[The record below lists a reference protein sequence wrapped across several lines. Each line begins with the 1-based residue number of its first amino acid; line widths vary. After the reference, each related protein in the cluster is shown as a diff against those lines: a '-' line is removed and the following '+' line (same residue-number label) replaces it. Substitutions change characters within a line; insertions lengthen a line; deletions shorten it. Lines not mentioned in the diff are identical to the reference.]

1 MTSVQRRVVQA
12 VVLLMLGLVAF
23 VELQSNRPLI
33 IVLDD
38 LLPGAA
44 FAIVGLIARSRGP
57 WNRVG
62 ALMIAIG
69 LGLLLGTGPLPNP
82 SPLADALTCFSPPNG
97 PPCPDPGL
105 VGHTWVL
112 LQLTLGLL
120 WGVALLHLLLVF
132 PEGRFVSRLDRRMVR
147 SLYVVVPTG
156 GLLLWFLTFF
166 DTVDTIDR
174 FPGPVRWLLDFFFL
188 ASAIYFVAAILYYL
202 VCWVLGL
209 GLVITRWVRAGPAKR
224 RSMSPV
230 IWSLVPIV
238 LAWSPAAL
246 LFSKPAGQSHLWT
259 TLAMASP
266 IFLVGLPVGFLVGLL
281 RSEHEMSSV
290 GDLVVKLSD
299 GMLPEQLQPALART
313 LHDPS
318 LEVLYWL
325 PTLGRYADL
334 SGKNVGLPA
343 PNSSRA
349 ATVLGDPGS
358 PVAAL
363 VYDSSLRTQAKLV
376 DTAAAAVRLALEN
389 ARLQVQLR
397 AQLDDVRQ
405 SRARLV
411 DAADS
416 ERRRVERDLH
426 DGAQQQLV
434 TLLLSLQL
442 AKAEA
447 VRSSDSK
454 TAHLLEDSIES
465 LRQALDE
472 LRSLARG
479 IHPTIL
485 AEAGLMPA
493 IRSLADRCPIPVEVT
508 GELDRIEPK
517 LEMALY
523 FVAAEAITNAVKHS
537 EGQRICVDVR
547 RGSGWATVDISDD
560 GIGGADLTRGTG
572 LVGLADRI
580 AAVGGR
586 LSVLSNH
593 PHGTTLHAEVPCG

>member
-1 MTSVQRRVVQA
+1 MISVRRRAVQA
-12 VVLLMLGLVAF
+12 VVLLALFLVAF
-23 VELQSNRPLI
+23 VGLQSRRPLI

-44 FAIVGLIARSRGP
+44 FAIVGLIALSRGP

-62 ALMIAIG
+62 ALMMFIG
-69 LGLLLGTGPLPNP
+69 LGLLLGISPLPNP
-82 SPLADALTCFSPPNG
+82 SPLAEALLCSSPSNG
-97 PPCPDPGL
+97 LSCPDPGS
-105 VGHTWVL
+105 VGQAWVL
-112 LQLTLGLL
+112 LQLMLGVL

-132 PEGRFVSRLDRRMVR
+132 PDGRFVSQLDRRMVR
-147 SLYVVVPTG
+147 SLYAVVPIG
-156 GLLLWFLTFF
+156 GLLS
-166 DTVDTIDR
+166 
-174 FPGPVRWLLDFFFL
+174 WLLATVSPNGNTSILLWALFTSSVL
-188 ASAIYFVAAILYYL
+188 YFVTTSLYYL

-209 GLVITRWVRAGPAKR
+209 GLVIGHWARAGPARR

-238 LAWSPAAL
+238 LAWSPTASM
-246 LFSKPAGQSHLWT
+246 FFGPAGRSNVWT
-259 TLAMASP
+259 TLTMASP
-266 IFLVGLPVGFLVGLL
+266 LFLIALPAGFLVALL
-281 RSEHEMSSV
+281 RSEHEMTSV

-299 GMLPEQLQPALART
+299 GMLPEQLQPALAKT

-334 SGKNVGLPA
+334 SGKPVGLPA

-363 VYDSSLRTQAKLV
+363 VYDSSLRTEAKLV

-454 TAHLLEDSIES
+454 TAHMLEGSIES

-493 IRSLADRCPIPVEVT
+493 IRSLADRCPIPIEVT
-508 GELDRIEPK
+508 GDLDRIEPK
-517 LEMALY
+517 LEMTLY

-537 EGQRICVDVR
+537 KGHQICVDVR
-547 RGSGWATVDISDD
+547 SSTGWASVDISDD
-560 GIGGADLTRGTG
+560 GIGGAELSRGTG
-572 LVGLADRI
+572 LVGLADRV

-586 LSVLSNH
+586 LDVRSDER
-593 PHGTTLHAEVPCG
+593 HGTTLHAEVPCA

>member
-1 MTSVQRRVVQA
+1 MPRRIVPA
-12 VVLLMLGLVAF
+12 IVLLVVSLVG
-23 VELQSNRPLI
+23 VLELQYNRPPI
-33 IVLDD
+33 IVLDG

-44 FAIVGLIARSRGP
+44 FAMVGLIARSRAP

-62 ALMIAIG
+62 PLMIFIG
-69 LGLLLGTGPLPNP
+69 LGLLLGTGPLPQA
-82 SPLADALTCFSPPNG
+82 SPLAAANN
-97 PPCPDPGL
+97 L
-105 VGHTWVL
+105 VGNTWVFF
-112 LQLTLGLL
+112 QLMLGLL
-120 WGVALLHLLLVF
+120 WAVALLHLLLVF
-132 PEGRFVSRLDRRMVR
+132 PEGRFVSRRDRLMVR
-147 SLYVVVPTG
+147 SLYVVVPTA
-156 GLLLWFLTFF
+156 GLLLGVLMLV
-166 DTVDTIDR
+166 TVDR
-174 FPGPVRWLLDFFFL
+174 YPGL
-188 ASAIYFVAAILYYL
+188 ASIWFSEFVFTAFVFYFMAAILYYL
-202 VCWVLGL
+202 ACWVLGL
-209 GLVITRWVRAGPAKR
+209 GLVISRWVEAGPARR

-246 LFSKPAGQSHLWT
+246 MFSKPAGQSDLWT

-266 IFLVGLPVGFLVGLL
+266 IFLVALPVGFLVGLL

-334 SGKNVGLPA
+334 SGKSVGLPA
-343 PNSSRA
+343 PNSART
-349 ATVLGDPGS
+349 ATVLGDPSS

-363 VYDSSLRTQAKLV
+363 IYDSSLRTQAKLV

-454 TAHLLEDSIES
+454 TAHMLEGGIES

-508 GELDRIEPK
+508 GDLDRIEPK

-537 EGQRICVDVR
+537 KGQRICVDVR
-547 RGSGWATVDISDD
+547 RGSGWAAVDISDD

-572 LVGLADRI
+572 LVGLADRV

-586 LSVLSNH
+586 LNVLSSH
-593 PHGTTLHAEVPCG
+593 PNGTTLHAEVPCG

>member
-1 MTSVQRRVVQA
+1 MRRRVVQA
-12 VVLLMLGLVAF
+12 IVLLVLAFIGLV
-23 VELQSNRPLI
+23 ELEHFWLPAIDRPPILLI
-33 IVLDD
+33 DD
-38 LLPGAA
+38 LIPGYA
-44 FAIVGLIARSRGP
+44 FAFAGLIAWSQRP

-62 ALMIAIG
+62 TLMVGIG
-69 LGLLLGTGPLPNP
+69 LGLLVGTGPVPTP
-82 SPLADALTCFSPPNG
+82 SPLGEQQNVLGNTWTFFQ
-97 PPCPDPGL
+97 L
-105 VGHTWVL
+105 VF
-112 LQLTLGLL
+112 GLL
-120 WGVALLHLLLVF
+120 WAVALLHLLLVF
-132 PEGRFVSRLDRRMVR
+132 PEGRFVNRLDSRMVR
-147 SLYVVVPTG
+147 SLYVVVPMS
-156 GLLLWFLTFF
+156 GLALGVLALVPLQSLDAYLGPADLRFGVIGVSLVATF
-166 DTVDTIDR
+166 V
-174 FPGPVRWLLDFFFL
+174 
-188 ASAIYFVAAILYYL
+188 YYL
-202 VCWVLGL
+202 GRWVLGL
-209 GLVITRWVRAGPAKR
+209 GLVIRRWVRAAPARR

-230 IWSLVPIV
+230 AWSLIPIV
-238 LAWSPAAL
+238 LAWLGPFASVGPMVIWGVWPRLVLATPL
-246 LFSKPAGQSHLWT
+246 L
-259 TLAMASP
+259 
-266 IFLVGLPVGFLVGLL
+266 LVSLPVGFLVGLL

-334 SGKNVGLPA
+334 NGETLSLPA

-349 ATVLGDPGS
+349 ATVLGDPSS

-363 VYDSSLRTQAKLV
+363 VYDSSLRNEARLV

-397 AQLDDVRQ
+397 AQLDEVQQ
-405 SRARLV
+405 SRMRLV
-411 DAADS
+411 EAADS

-447 VRSSDSK
+447 RRSSDST
-454 TAHLLEDSIES
+454 TAQLLDSSITS

-472 LRSLARG
+472 LRNLARG

-493 IRSLADRCPIPVEVT
+493 ISSLAERCPIALEVS

-517 LEMALY
+517 LETALY

-537 EGQRICVDVR
+537 KGQRISVDLGHR
-547 RGSGWATVDISDD
+547 SGWVSVDISDD
-560 GIGGADLTRGTG
+560 GIGGADPSRGTG
-572 LVGLADRI
+572 LVGLADRV

-586 LSVLSNH
+586 LNVQSS
-593 PHGTTLHAEVPCG
+593 PSRGTTVHAEVPCG

>member
-1 MTSVQRRVVQA
+1 
-12 VVLLMLGLVAF
+12 
-23 VELQSNRPLI
+23 
-33 IVLDD
+33 
-38 LLPGAA
+38 
-44 FAIVGLIARSRGP
+44 
-57 WNRVG
+57 
-62 ALMIAIG
+62 
-69 LGLLLGTGPLPNP
+69 
-82 SPLADALTCFSPPNG
+82 
-97 PPCPDPGL
+97 
-105 VGHTWVL
+105 
-112 LQLTLGLL
+112 
-120 WGVALLHLLLVF
+120 
-132 PEGRFVSRLDRRMVR
+132 
-147 SLYVVVPTG
+147 
-156 GLLLWFLTFF
+156 
-166 DTVDTIDR
+166 
-174 FPGPVRWLLDFFFL
+174 
-188 ASAIYFVAAILYYL
+188 
-202 VCWVLGL
+202 
-209 GLVITRWVRAGPAKR
+209 
-224 RSMSPV
+224 MSPV
-230 IWSLVPIV
+230 IWALVPIV
-238 LAWSPAAL
+238 LAWSPTAVMI
-246 LFSKPAGQSHLWT
+246 SREAGGSEVWT

-266 IFLVGLPVGFLVGLL
+266 LFLVALPVGFLVALL
-281 RSEHEMSSV
+281 RTEHEMSSV

-343 PNSSRA
+343 PDSSRA

-447 VRSSDSK
+447 VRGSDSK
-454 TAHLLEDSIES
+454 TAQLLEGSINS

-508 GELDRIEPK
+508 GDLDRIEPK

-537 EGQRICVDVR
+537 KGQRICVDVR

-572 LVGLADRI
+572 LVGLADRV

-586 LSVLSNH
+586 LNVLSSH

>member
-1 MTSVQRRVVQA
+1 MTTVRRRVVQA
-12 VVLLMLGLVAF
+12 IVLLVLGVVGLV
-23 VELQSNRPLI
+23 ELRYGRPPI

-38 LLPGAA
+38 LLPGSA

-62 ALMIAIG
+62 TLMIVIG
-69 LGLLLGTGPLPNP
+69 LGLLLGTGPLPHV
-82 SPLADALTCFSPPNG
+82 PPFAETSN
-97 PPCPDPGL
+97 L
-105 VGHTWVL
+105 VGNAYVFV
-112 LQLTLGLL
+112 QLVLGLL
-120 WGVALLHLLLVF
+120 WAVALLHLLLVF
-132 PEGRFVSRLDRRMVR
+132 PEGRFVSKLDGLMVR
-147 SLYVVVPTG
+147 SLYVVVPIG
-156 GLLLWFLTFF
+156 GLLLGFLMLVPVNPFPEHAGVWFWVFEGIF
-166 DTVDTIDR
+166 A
-174 FPGPVRWLLDFFFL
+174 G
-188 ASAIYFVAAILYYL
+188 SALYFVAIIFYYL

-209 GLVITRWVRAGPAKR
+209 GLVISRWMRAGPARR

-238 LAWSPAAL
+238 LAWSPTAL
-246 LFSKPAGQSHLWT
+246 TFFGGPGPPQLLT
-259 TLAMASP
+259 TLVTASP
-266 IFLVGLPVGFLVGLL
+266 LFLAALPVGFLVALL

-299 GMLPEQLQPALART
+299 GMLPEQLQPALAST

-325 PTLGRYADL
+325 PTLGRYADVN
-334 SGKNVGLPA
+334 GKNVSLPA

-363 VYDSSLRTQAKLV
+363 VYDSSLRTEAKLV

-405 SRARLV
+405 SRTRLV
-411 DAADS
+411 EAADS

-434 TLLLSLQL
+434 TLLLSLQF

-447 VRSSDSK
+447 ERSSDSK
-454 TAHLLEDSIES
+454 TAQLLEGSVGS
-465 LRQALDE
+465 LRQAIDE

-493 IRSLADRCPIPVEVT
+493 IRSLADRCPIPIEMT
-508 GELDRIEPK
+508 GDLDRIEPK
-517 LEMALY
+517 LETALY

-537 EGQRICVDVR
+537 KGQRICVDVR
-547 RGSGWATVDISDD
+547 RGSGWASVDISDD
-560 GIGGADLTRGTG
+560 GIGGADLSRGTG
-572 LVGLADRI
+572 LVGLADRV

-586 LSVLSNH
+586 MDVVSSQLN
-593 PHGTTLHAEVPCG
+593 GTTLHAEVPCG

>member
-1 MTSVQRRVVQA
+1 MTTVRRRVVQA
-12 VVLLMLGLVAF
+12 LVLLVVGLMAFVVVRSNRAPIVVLD
-23 VELQSNRPLI
+23 ELLA
-33 IVLDD
+33 
-38 LLPGAA
+38 GAA
-44 FAIVGLIARSRGP
+44 FAIIGLFARSRGP

-62 ALMIAIG
+62 TLMIFIG
-69 LGLLLGTGPLPNP
+69 LGLLLGTGPLANP
-82 SPLADALTCFSPPNG
+82 SALAEAFTCFSPPHG
-97 PPCPDPGL
+97 PPCPDHGL
-105 VGHTWVL
+105 RVPL
-112 LQLTLGLL
+112 ELTLGLL
-120 WGVALLHLLLVF
+120 WAVALLHLLLVF

-147 SLYVVVPTG
+147 SLYVVVPMG
-156 GLLLWFLTFF
+156 GLLLWALTFV
-166 DTVDTIDR
+166 TVDR
-174 FPGPVRWLLDFFFL
+174 YPGL
-188 ASAIYFVAAILYYL
+188 ASVWFIEFVFTAFVLSFMAAVVYYL

-209 GLVITRWVRAGPAKR
+209 GLVISRWVRAGPARR

-238 LAWSPAAL
+238 LAWSPTAMTFFGGQGPHPL
-246 LFSKPAGQSHLWT
+246 LR
-259 TLAMASP
+259 TLAAASP
-266 IFLVGLPVGFLVGLL
+266 LFLAALPVGFLMALL

-334 SGKNVGLPA
+334 SGKDVGLPA

-363 VYDSSLRTQAKLV
+363 VYDSSLRTEAKLV

-454 TAHLLEDSIES
+454 TAQLLEGSIES

-508 GELDRIEPK
+508 GDLDRIEPK

-537 EGQRICVDVR
+537 KGQRICVDVR

-572 LVGLADRI
+572 LVGLADRV

-586 LSVLSNH
+586 LNVLSSH
-593 PHGTTLHAEVPCG
+593 PNGTTLHAEVPCG

>member
-1 MTSVQRRVVQA
+1 
-12 VVLLMLGLVAF
+12 
-23 VELQSNRPLI
+23 
-33 IVLDD
+33 
-38 LLPGAA
+38 
-44 FAIVGLIARSRGP
+44 
-57 WNRVG
+57 
-62 ALMIAIG
+62 
-69 LGLLLGTGPLPNP
+69 
-82 SPLADALTCFSPPNG
+82 
-97 PPCPDPGL
+97 
-105 VGHTWVL
+105 
-112 LQLTLGLL
+112 
-120 WGVALLHLLLVF
+120 
-132 PEGRFVSRLDRRMVR
+132 
-147 SLYVVVPTG
+147 
-156 GLLLWFLTFF
+156 
-166 DTVDTIDR
+166 
-174 FPGPVRWLLDFFFL
+174 
-188 ASAIYFVAAILYYL
+188 
-202 VCWVLGL
+202 
-209 GLVITRWVRAGPAKR
+209 
-224 RSMSPV
+224 MSPV

-238 LAWSPAAL
+238 LAWSPTALMFSGAAD
-246 LFSKPAGQSHLWT
+246 QSGVWT

-266 IFLVGLPVGFLVGLL
+266 LFLVALPVGFLVALL
-281 RSEHEMSSV
+281 RTEHEMSSV

-334 SGKNVGLPA
+334 SGKNVSLPA
-343 PNSSRA
+343 PDSSRA

-447 VRSSDSK
+447 VRGSDSK
-454 TAHLLEDSIES
+454 TAQLLEGSIES

-508 GELDRIEPK
+508 GDLDRIEPK

-537 EGQRICVDVR
+537 KGQLICVDVR

-572 LVGLADRI
+572 LVGLADRV

-586 LSVLSNH
+586 LNVLSSH
-593 PHGTTLHAEVPCG
+593 PNGTTLHAEVPCG

>member
-1 MTSVQRRVVQA
+1 MTSVQRRVFQA
-12 VVLLMLGLVAF
+12 VVLLVLGLVAF
-23 VELQSNRPLI
+23 VELQSNRPTI

-44 FAIVGLIARSRGP
+44 FAIVGLIALSRGP

-62 ALMIAIG
+62 TLMIAIG
-69 LGLLLGTGPLPNP
+69 VGLLLGTGPWLNP
-82 SPLADALTCFSPPNG
+82 SPLAGALICFSPPNG
-97 PPCPDPGL
+97 PACPDPGP

-112 LQLTLGLL
+112 LQLMLGVL

-132 PEGRFVSRLDRRMVR
+132 PEGRWVSRLDRRRVR
-147 SLYVVVPTG
+147 SLYVVVPIA
-156 GLLLWFLTFF
+156 GLLLWGLTSV
-166 DTVDTIDR
+166 TLVVS
-174 FPGPVRWLLDFFFL
+174 PGSVSDWLIEFVQI
-188 ASAIYFVAAILYYL
+188 ASAMYLVAASLYYL
-202 VCWVLGL
+202 ACWVLGL
-209 GLVITRWVRAGPAKR
+209 GLVITRWVRAGPARR

-246 LFSKPAGQSHLWT
+246 TLFGAPGRSDGWT
-259 TLAMASP
+259 TLAMASTL
-266 IFLVGLPVGFLVGLL
+266 FLVALPVGFLVGLL
-281 RSEHEMSSV
+281 RSEHEMWSV

-334 SGKNVGLPA
+334 SGKSVGLPA

-405 SRARLV
+405 SRSRLV

-493 IRSLADRCPIPVEVT
+493 IRSLADRCPIPIEVT

-517 LEMALY
+517 METALY

-537 EGQRICVDVR
+537 NGQRIRVDLCR
-547 RGSGWATVDISDD
+547 TSGWASVDISDD
-560 GIGGADLTRGTG
+560 GIGGADLSRGTG

-586 LSVLSNH
+586 LNVLSSDLN
-593 PHGTTLHAEVPCG
+593 GTTLHAEVPCG

>member
-12 VVLLMLGLVAF
+12 VVLLVLALVGLV
-23 VELQSNRPLI
+23 ELEHFWLSTIDRPPIL
-33 IVLDD
+33 VLDD
-38 LLPGAA
+38 LIPGYA
-44 FAIVGLIARSRGP
+44 FALAGLIAWSQRP

-62 ALMIAIG
+62 VLMVGIG
-69 LGLLLGTGPLPNP
+69 LGLLLGAGPVPVP
-82 SPLADALTCFSPPNG
+82 SPLGEQQNVLDN
-97 PPCPDPGL
+97 
-105 VGHTWVL
+105 TWTFFQVVF
-112 LQLTLGLL
+112 GSL
-120 WGVALLHLLLVF
+120 WGVALFHLLLVF
-132 PEGRFVSRLDRRMVR
+132 PEGRFVSRLDRQMVG
-147 SLYVVVPTG
+147 SLYVLVPMS
-156 GLLLWFLTFF
+156 GLALGVLALVPLQSIDPNLGSASDRFNAVGLSLLATFF
-166 DTVDTIDR
+166 Y
-174 FPGPVRWLLDFFFL
+174 
-188 ASAIYFVAAILYYL
+188 YFG
-202 VCWVLGL
+202 CWVIGL
-209 GLVITRWVRAGPAKR
+209 GRVIRRWVRAAPAR
-224 RSMSPV
+224 RRAMSPV

-238 LAWSPAAL
+238 VAWLGPFATNGPIWGVWPRLVMATATPL
-246 LFSKPAGQSHLWT
+246 L
-259 TLAMASP
+259 
-266 IFLVGLPVGFLVGLL
+266 LVSLPVGFLVALL

-299 GMLPEQLQPALART
+299 GMLPEQLQPALAKT

-334 SGKNVGLPA
+334 NGETQSLPA

-349 ATVLGDPGS
+349 ATVLGDPGG

-363 VYDSSLRTQAKLV
+363 VYDSSLRNEARLV

-442 AKAEA
+442 AKAAA
-447 VRSSDSK
+447 VRCSDSK
-454 TAHLLEDSIES
+454 AVQLLEGSIES

-493 IRSLADRCPIPVEVT
+493 IRSLADRCPIPIEVT
-508 GELDRIEPK
+508 GDLDRIEPK

-537 EGQRICVDVR
+537 KGQRICVDVR
-547 RGSGWATVDISDD
+547 RGSGCATVDISDD
-560 GIGGADLTRGTG
+560 GIGGANPSRGTG
-572 LVGLADRI
+572 LVGLADRV

-586 LSVLSNH
+586 LDVLSSH